1 MRIILRQL
9 GEGLVFRARISF
21 RVKFRMVDG
30 IIRKWLYCII
40 FIFLFLWCTIQY
52 NDGSVRIYD
61 DGDLYYGNDLERRCY
76 YDFVYLPLPVCN
88 MFIGLGS
95 SRTVVSVKG

>member
-1 MRIILRQL
+1 MELYENGCTVL
-9 GEGLVFRARISF
+9 FLVF
-21 RVKFRMVDG
+21 
-30 IIRKWLYCII
+30 Y
-40 FIFLFLWCTIQY
+40 FLWCTIQY